1 MKRNFGILLALP
13 LVFAACADDDVATTV
28 KKSFTADYDL
38 GLLVEY
44 AHNESAVTLTFTQ
57 LGDADPVQVDGI
69 EPAGYTAADANCA
82 VYEDGQ
88 RTETRLT
95 GTTVGKSRIAGMQHV
110 WMVQDTF
117 TSNSAYGSVAPDE
130 NVNITGRPDAGHLFI
145 TEPNLDIYLELQGQA
160 QCDCELDQY
169 VEIVENDL
177 FIFEE
182 EYDYDEQTITTIH
195 SSAAGVT
202 TDQTTTTID
211 EVGGSRDMALTT
223 YGRYL
228 ADGYVWQTSALGNFY
243 NGAVP
248 FTASLVVPDDVQVGD
263 TWLDEAGRLNAA
275 VATETLT
282 IDGRSISALV
292 VVTRGSTDLAPGNDG
307 VLGWCVQTHN
317 GQEFAYDGTTD
328 ADTTRLRAYL
338 TDLCDNTG
346 GTAGVDQRGT
356 GWINQTK
363 TWYYKGLIVR
373 QEISR
378 VDVVVQEFGFAVTND
393 GSNFFLAPPGA
404 PDAGFGINDCAR
416 YRDNGFAARNAP
428 TTDTTALARFQPY
441 AIYTVTETR
450 EVGEATALRDDYTLP
465 VEYQEEGG
473 E

>member
-1 MKRNFGILLALP
+1 MKRNFGILMALP
-13 LVFAACADDDVATTV
+13 LVFAACADDEAATTV

-44 AHNESAVTLTFTQ
+44 AETESAVTLTFTQ

-69 EPAGYTAADANCA
+69 EPSGYTTADDSCA
-82 VYEDGQ
+82 VFEDGQ
-88 RTETRLT
+88 RTETRET
-95 GTTVGKSRIAGMQHV
+95 VTTVGKNRIAGMQHV

-177 FIFEE
+177 FIFEDE
-182 EYDYDEQTITTIH
+182 SDVDEQTITTVNR
-195 SSAAGVT
+195 SAAGVT

-211 EVGGSRDMALTT
+211 EVGGGRNLALST

-243 NGAVP
+243 NGAVA
-248 FTASLVVPDDVQVGD
+248 FAASLVVPDGVQVGD
-263 TWLDEAGRLNAA
+263 TWLDEAGNLNAA

-292 VVTRGSTDLAPGNDG
+292 VVTRGSTDVAPSSDG

-338 TDLCDNTG
+338 TDLCDTTG
-346 GTAGVDQRGT
+346 GAGVDQRGT

-363 TWYYKGLIVR
+363 TWYYKGLVVR
-373 QEISR
+373 QEVST
-378 VDVVVQEFGFAVTND
+378 VDVVVDEFGFAVTND
-393 GSNFFLAPPGA
+393 GSNFFMATA
-404 PDAGFGINDCAR
+404 VPDAGMAINDCAR
-416 YRDNGFAARNAP
+416 YQDNGAASRNAP
-428 TTDTTALARFQPY
+428 TTDTTALAKFQPY
-441 AIYTVTETR
+441 AIYNVTETR
-450 EVGEATALRDDYTLP
+450 TVREATALREDFTLP
-465 VEYQEEGG
+465 TEYDEEGG